1 MRVVRRD
8 RARISLFEGTPPA
21 ATALGGERL
30 TEDPS
35 GGRQRAVTAI
45 IPAGNEAHQIVDAV
59 KSVMWADEIMVVVDA
74 ASTDGTAEAAAATD
88 SRVKVLVHEYGY
100 SAAQKNWAIPQAS
113 HPWIFLLDADERVT
127 PELRSEIRDLLEKGP
142 LLDAYWITRKNL
154 YFGRTMKHGGMQTD
168 RVIRL
173 FRRECRYQDRRVHAE
188 IEGWETVGALK
199 HPLLHDTFRNWE
211 QYLRKL
217 DVYTT
222 WGAEQDF
229 RDGKRSGMMHVVA
242 RPLGRLLKQYVL
254 RLGFLDGIPGAI
266 SAYLGVYGV
275 FLKYAKLWDMHRR
288 NSGPQG

>member
-1 MRVVRRD
+1 MV
-8 RARISLFEGTPPA
+8 EEPA
-21 ATALGGERL
+21 DA
-30 TEDPS
+30 
-35 GGRQRAVTAI
+35 GRPAVTAI
-45 IPAGNEAHQIVDAV
+45 IPAGNEAHQIADAV
-59 KSVMWADEIMVVVDA
+59 KSVMWADEIIVVVDA
-74 ASTDGTAEAAAATD
+74 ASTDGTVEAAAAVD
-88 SRVKVLVHEYGY
+88 PGVRVLVHEYRY

-113 HPWIFLLDADERVT
+113 HPYIFLLDADERVT
-127 PELRSEIRDLLEKGP
+127 PELQEEIRGLLEKGP

-168 RVIRL
+168 RVVRL

-188 IEGWETVGALK
+188 IEGWETVGTLK

-229 RDGKRSGMMHVVA
+229 KDGKRSGALHVVA
-242 RPLGRLLKQYVL
+242 RPLGRLLKQYVV

-275 FLKYAKLWDMHRR
+275 FLKYAKLWDMQRR
-288 NSGPQG
+288 NTGSQG